1 MDRHVRAWPSE
12 ARRRLRAERI
22 PALNPAMAIETSDH
36 RRTRS
41 NDNERMPVSL
51 VKLRGTHQL
60 NVQGSKLQI
69 SPAANFPYVD
79 PD

>member
-1 MDRHVRAWPSE
+1 
-12 ARRRLRAERI
+12 
-22 PALNPAMAIETSDH
+22 MAIETSDH

-51 VKLRGTHQL
+51 VKLRRTHQL
-60 NVQGSKLQI
+60 NVQGSKLQT

-79 PD
+79 PY